1 MLKKIYQKNG
11 IIFVFDDKTM
21 TNKDT
26 ELCNFIINTYQKEKK
41 KTIHDYQKEFL
52 VKKGFIYPLPN

>member
-26 ELCNFIINTYQKEKK
+26 TLCNFIINTYQKEK
-41 KTIHDYQKEFL
+41 TIHDYQKEFL
-52 VKKGFIYPLPN
+52 MKKGFIYPLLN